1 MPIRLCYMGNTF
13 LNNSSYQGRLKEST
27 QLGAELLGDSTVDAD
42 AEIMPCDRLPEKAGL
57 KEFQLSVGH
66 AEFFRGLTDA
76 AGLKEE
82 QEEELHD
89 LISNKIILV

>member
-1 MPIRLCYMGNTF
+1 MGNTF

-42 AEIMPCDRLPEKAGL
+42 AEIIAMVIDCLKIAGL

-66 AEFFRGLTDA
+66 AEFFRGLPDA
-76 AGLKEE
+76 AGFKEE

-89 LISNKIILV
+89 LISN

>member
-42 AEIMPCDRLPEKAGL
+42 AEIIAMVIENRQNLLPPLYHTAFSVQKMPAC
-57 KEFQLSVGH
+57 
-66 AEFFRGLTDA
+66 
-76 AGLKEE
+76 E
-82 QEEELHD
+82 Q
-89 LISNKIILV
+89 

>member
-42 AEIMPCDRLPEKAGL
+42 AEIIAMVIDCL
-57 KEFQLSVGH
+57 KKQ
-66 AEFFRGLTDA
+66 D
-76 AGLKEE
+76 
-82 QEEELHD
+82 
-89 LISNKIILV
+89 